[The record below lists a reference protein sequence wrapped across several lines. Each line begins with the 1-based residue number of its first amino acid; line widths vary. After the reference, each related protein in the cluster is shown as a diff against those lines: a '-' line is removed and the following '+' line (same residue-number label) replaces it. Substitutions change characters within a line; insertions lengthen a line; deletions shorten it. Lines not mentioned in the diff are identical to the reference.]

1 MRKHKV
7 LTLRTVHLQPT
18 KGCRFFQP
26 AAPYQWPGGQYSRG
40 VMFENFIQS
49 EANLVQLFILVL
61 KHRKT
66 IFKIFYLKGPF
77 FRPLK
82 NVKMQ
87 FCDFSKKY
95 NFFLGC

>member
-1 MRKHKV
+1 M
-7 LTLRTVHLQPT
+7 L
-18 KGCRFFQP
+18 
-26 AAPYQWPGGQYSRG
+26 
-40 VMFENFIQS
+40 EDFIQS

-95 NFFLGC
+95 NFFFRMLIFCTVVHWLLTLLRIENKNNKKIGKRQLYL